1 MSIFRTK
8 YKNVTVNFL
17 PDTRIQNLFPL
28 TFKVI
33 DGFNLPGYRMDIQ
46 SKYNHRCFKCSATE
60 CSSSI
65 SMILKILTI
74 ILAFQSYSLLRVII
88 VDNLHCKVTYSMVL
102 SSLIFVISFIC
113 CNVIRE
119 FI

>member
-1 MSIFRTK
+1 
-8 YKNVTVNFL
+8 
-17 PDTRIQNLFPL
+17 
-28 TFKVI
+28 
-33 DGFNLPGYRMDIQ
+33 MDIQ

-60 CSSSI
+60 CSASI

-88 VDNLHCKVTYSMVL
+88 VDKVTYSMVL
-102 SSLIFVISFIC
+102 SCLIFVISFIC

>member
-1 MSIFRTK
+1 MLIFRTK

-46 SKYNHRCFKCSATE
+46 SKYNHRYFKCSATNRWNDLVE
-60 CSSSI
+60 SVRTINDFKDFNDYPCISELRLTSSN
-65 SMILKILTI
+65 
-74 ILAFQSYSLLRVII
+74 Y
-88 VDNLHCKVTYSMVL
+88 CG
-102 SSLIFVISFIC
+102 
-113 CNVIRE
+113 
-119 FI
+119 